1 MKTFDSAWRAI
12 AALALLAAVG
22 LRNETASAISST
34 IRAGDERHLDAP
46 ATESAGELVIDLPED
61 GERWHTSVFTG
72 VRLSG
77 RERELLDWFT
87 SDPHLDRLRRQTHFH
102 HFNRL
107 SAVWP
112 RYANLTSAGLPVVVV
127 QDATGKV
134 VYKASG
140 DAVPPAPWPLV
151 RGIVECIR
159 AHCPHC
165 PRPRPTPEPTPEPEP
180 DETPHEQPVVPD
192 IVGPNKDTPEIG
204 RDDTLPVTIAV
215 FVVALAGGFVA
226 AARSGRK

>member
-1 MKTFDSAWRAI
+1 MKRFDFKWRAV
-12 AALALLAAVG
+12 AALAVLAAIG
-22 LRNETASAISST
+22 LPKETARAASSAVRGGNGRI
-34 IRAGDERHLDAP
+34 DAP
-46 ATESAGELVIDLPED
+46 GSEPAGELVIDLPED
-61 GERWHTSVFTG
+61 GQTWHTSVFTG
-72 VRLSG
+72 VRLSA
-77 RERELLDWFT
+77 RERDLLDWFT
-87 SDPHLDRLRRQTHFH
+87 SDPRLNRLRRQTHFH

-112 RYANLTSAGLPVVVV
+112 RYANLTADGLPVIVL

-134 VYKASG
+134 VFKASG
-140 DAVPPAPWPLV
+140 DAVPRAPWPLV
-151 RGIVECIR
+151 KGIVECIR

-165 PRPRPTPEPTPEPEP
+165 PRPRPTPQPQPEPEP
-180 DETPHEQPVVPD
+180 DETPDEQPVVPD

-226 AARSGRK
+226 AARGGRK